1 VSLPETRYADGARV
15 TAFQQMALER
25 IRQIAGVRAA
35 GATVVMPFSGDTF
48 VRPFEVPGLPAN
60 FKPPEIA
67 HYRIVTPGYF
77 ESMGIRLRG
86 GRAFTF
92 DDRAGHPLSVIVN
105 QAMRREVWGD
115 ANPLGA
121 SISFAGSATL
131 IATVVGVVDDVR
143 HFGPSA
149 PAPIEM
155 YWPAAQI
162 DVAKSAALNR
172 LRRNMTFV
180 VKTSGDPLAAVP
192 ALRAAVHELDANQPI
207 ARVQTLASMLD
218 RVLWLSRASAWIV
231 SAIGVSAALFALLGV
246 FASASF
252 AVSQRK
258 REVAVRLAL
267 GAPPS
272 VVSRGVVS
280 NVLAAAALG
289 AAAGCAVAWPIART
303 IASQVPSVDPI
314 DPWLTVSV
322 GATMLI
328 AAALSCWKPARR
340 AGRIDPIEALKVDG

>member
-1 VSLPETRYADGARV
+1 
-15 TAFQQMALER
+15 
-25 IRQIAGVRAA
+25 
-35 GATVVMPFSGDTF
+35 
-48 VRPFEVPGLPAN
+48 
-60 FKPPEIA
+60 
-67 HYRIVTPGYF
+67 
-77 ESMGIRLRG
+77 
-86 GRAFTF
+86 
-92 DDRAGHPLSVIVN
+92 
-105 QAMRREVWGD
+105 
-115 ANPLGA
+115 
-121 SISFAGSATL
+121 
-131 IATVVGVVDDVR
+131 VGVVYDVR

-289 AAAGCAVAWPIART
+289 AAVGCAVAWPIART